1 MGNNFAM
8 NDQSLARSFSVRDE
22 DRDDFFHSSG
32 YAGAQNEGRIGAA
45 SRGMT
50 VEERQELSEN
60 RKFVRGYEN
69 ASLAAQV
76 ASARERNISMFERG
90 KGAENGGNGFSAGGN
105 SAGGIS
111 GTGNPRDV
119 SGAPRGVNEASG
131 LSGRNAGG
139 ETGVAQ
145 GGYRY
150 SDDRARRQEAN
161 NYKDYAAM
169 AKQEMTQ
176 RGGNTGGN
184 AGGNAGSYGG
194 GYGGGYSGGRDSI
207 YGGGAG
213 GYGSGASSGRG
224 FAPNFGGSVE
234 RNYGSGQSYGGGQN
248 YGSGHNYGAGQGYGG
263 GYNFGAGQSGGVGRT
278 GQAGLN
284 SAISNT
290 QRFTNN
296 FGMKFGPK

>member
-1 MGNNFAM
+1 MGMVNNFAM

-90 KGAENGGNGFSAGGN
+90 RGAENGGNGFSAGGN
-105 SAGGIS
+105 STGSIS
-111 GTGNPRDV
+111 DPG
-119 SGAPRGVNEASG
+119 SPRGMSGVSG
-131 LSGRNAGG
+131 LSSGNAGS

-150 SDDRARRQEAN
+150 SDDRAKRQESN

-184 AGGNAGSYGG
+184 AGSYGG
-194 GYGGGYSGGRDSI
+194 GYGGGYSGGRDGI
-207 YGGGAG
+207 YGGGAGGYGGGAG

-234 RNYGSGQSYGGGQN
+234 RNYGGGRSYGCGQNYGGGQN
-248 YGSGHNYGAGQGYGG
+248 YGAVQGYGG
-263 GYNFGAGQSGGVGRT
+263 GQNFGAGQSGGVGRT

>member
-1 MGNNFAM
+1 M

-90 KGAENGGNGFSAGGN
+90 RGAENGGNGFSAGSNG
-105 SAGGIS
+105 AGSIS
-111 GTGNPRDV
+111 DTG
-119 SGAPRGVNEASG
+119 SPRGMSGASG
-131 LSGRNAGG
+131 LSGGNAGS

-176 RGGNTGGN
+176 RGGNS
-184 AGGNAGSYGG
+184 GGNAGSYGG
-194 GYGGGYSGGRDSI
+194 GYGGGRDGI

-234 RNYGSGQSYGGGQN
+234 RNYGGGQGYGGGQN
-248 YGSGHNYGAGQGYGG
+248 YGGGNNY
-263 GYNFGAGQSGGVGRT
+263 GAGQSGGVGRT

>member
-90 KGAENGGNGFSAGGN
+90 RDAENGGNGFSAGSN
-105 SAGGIS
+105 SAGSIS
-111 GTGNPRDV
+111 DPG
-119 SGAPRGVNEASG
+119 SPRGMSVASG
-131 LSGRNAGG
+131 LSGVNAGS

-176 RGGNTGGN
+176 RGGNS
-184 AGGNAGSYGG
+184 GGNAGSYWG
-194 GYGGGYSGGRDSI
+194 GYRGGYSGGRDGI
-207 YGGGAG
+207 YGGGAGGYGGGAG
-213 GYGSGASSGRG
+213 GYGSGASSGHG

-234 RNYGSGQSYGGGQN
+234 RNYGGGQSYGGGQN
-248 YGSGHNYGAGQGYGG
+248 YGG
-263 GYNFGAGQSGGVGRT
+263 GQSGGVGRT

>member
-32 YAGAQNEGRIGAA
+32 YAETQNEGRIGAA

-76 ASARERNISMFERG
+76 ASTRERNISMFERG
-90 KGAENGGNGFSAGGN
+90 RGAENSENGFSAGGN
-105 SAGGIS
+105 SAGSIS
-111 GTGNPRDV
+111 DLG
-119 SGAPRGVNEASG
+119 SPRGMNGASG
-131 LSGRNAGG
+131 LSGGNAGS

-176 RGGNTGGN
+176 RGGNS
-184 AGGNAGSYGG
+184 GGNAGSYGG
-194 GYGGGYSGGRDSI
+194 GYGGGRDGIYGGGAGG

-213 GYGSGASSGRG
+213 GYGSGASSGHG

-234 RNYGSGQSYGGGQN
+234 RNYGGGQSYGGGQN
-248 YGSGHNYGAGQGYGG
+248 YGGGQSYGAGQGYGG
-263 GYNFGAGQSGGVGRT
+263 GQNFGAGQGGGMGRT

>member
-32 YAGAQNEGRIGAA
+32 YAETQNEGRIGAA

-60 RKFVRGYEN
+60 RRFIRGYEN

-90 KGAENGGNGFSAGGN
+90 RGAENSGNGFSAGGN

-111 GTGNPRDV
+111 DPGSPRGM
-119 SGAPRGVNEASG
+119 SGANG
-131 LSGRNAGG
+131 LSGGNAGS

-176 RGGNTGGN
+176 RGGNS
-184 AGGNAGSYGG
+184 GGNAGSYGG
-194 GYGGGYSGGRDSI
+194 GYGGGRDGI

-234 RNYGSGQSYGGGQN
+234 RNYGGGQSYGGGQD
-248 YGSGHNYGAGQGYGG
+248 YGAGQGYRGG
-263 GYNFGAGQSGGVGRT
+263 QNFGAGQSGGVGRT